1 MVDCVVITCAD
12 VDMQLPIIS
21 YAEKHFGILHT
32 CFLTVAKPSC
42 LLAENRES
50 KKAKELLQELSVLML
65 EDRPK
70 SIALVAHDN
79 HEDETEQT
87 QLTRLN
93 AAVESLAELY
103 RGIEVLGLWIDSK
116 GIVQEVTR
124 SAVL

>member
-21 YAEKHFGILHT
+21 YTEKHFGILHT
-32 CFLTVAKPSC
+32 CFLTVAKPSY

-50 KKAKELLQELSVLML
+50 KKAKELLQDLSVLML
-65 EDRPK
+65 ENKPK
-70 SIALVAHDN
+70 TIVIVAHDN
-79 HEDETEQT
+79 HKNKTEQT
-87 QLTRLN
+87 QLAFLN
-93 AAVESLAELY
+93 GAVESLAELY
-103 RGIEVLGLWIDSK
+103 RGIEVAGLWVDSK

>member
-21 YAEKHFGILHT
+21 YTKKHFGILHT
-32 CFLTVAKPSC
+32 CFLTVAKPSY

-50 KKAKELLQELSVLML
+50 KKAKELLQNLSVLML
-65 EDRPK
+65 ENKPK
-70 SIALVAHDN
+70 TIVIVTHDN
-79 HEDETEQT
+79 HKNKTEQT
-87 QLTRLN
+87 QLSLLN

-103 RGIEVLGLWIDSK
+103 RGIEVAGLWIDSK